1 METKYIVHVLYNTPF
16 FTSKLYITLGITI
29 FYSIIDPT
37 LPTLKILHLYSQQM
51 YLQKNLGC
59 VDPIVYVYFISVN
72 IEMQLHHNPIP
83 SAVIC
88 LLSNCYTRWSEKFG
102 HPWHQCCTHLRWEY
116 FVFVSFRYRC
126 LTRLGLFWA
135 IPSLSSSYSSSAG
148 GWEAVL
154 GLAFLFLGR
163 LVSVL
168 VFGPMSWNWNAMTIH
183 RKHIKYWSEWHDN
196 RFVKGAF
203 HQGCLKC
210 RWCWLKG
217 CPNITAERYPRIVP
231 LCNLRHAL
239 INKFNCSGEGQDKTP
254 SYRSRW
260 MPSDLA

>member
-16 FTSKLYITLGITI
+16 FTSTLYITLGITI

-51 YLQKNLGC
+51 YLQKKLGC

-148 GWEAVL
+148 GWEAFL

-168 VFGPMSWNWNAMTIH
+168 VFGPMSWNWNEMTIH
-183 RKHIKYWSEWHDN
+183 RKHIKYWSEWYDN
-196 RFVKGAF
+196 RSVKGAF
-203 HQGCLKC
+203 HAVGADSKDVRTSQQRG
-210 RWCWLKG
+210 
-217 CPNITAERYPRIVP
+217 IQE
-231 LCNLRHAL
+231 LCHYVTWGTRLSISSTVAVKDKTRHPA
-239 INKFNCSGEGQDKTP
+239 IGQDECP
-254 SYRSRW
+254 VI
-260 MPSDLA
+260 